1 MGLAAPPASSG
12 IHPTPKTG
20 KQNMVDAQDA
30 KYVTAIAPAA
40 IIDDASA
47 VASEID
53 TSGAAYC
60 EIPIQ
65 LGATDI
71 AMTALKVQESDTSG
85 SGFADVTGLDF
96 DGGTAPDGTTLAL
109 PSATD
114 DGQVATF
121 QINLLG
127 RKRYLKLVA
136 TFGNGSTGGFVA
148 STARLSRLAQVPDVS
163 TDMASGGVCR
173 A

>member
-1 MGLAAPPASSG
+1 
-12 IHPTPKTG
+12 
-20 KQNMVDAQDA
+20 MVDAQDA

-40 IIDDASA
+40 IVDDSTATA
-47 VASEID
+47 AEID
-53 TSGAAYC
+53 TAGSAYC

-85 SGFADVTGLDF
+85 SGFADVPGLTF

-114 DGQVATF
+114 DGQVSTF

-127 RKRYLKLVA
+127 RKRYLKVVA
-136 TFGNGSTGGFVA
+136 TFGDGTAGGYVA
-148 STARLSRLAQVPDVS
+148 STARLSRLAQVPAVS